1 MFKDSGE
8 GFFMNKP
15 YYLDDNGAFVI
26 EDYSHAKLFADF
38 FPGVS
43 GLYGIPMWAFYV
55 NRGQAVSSFGIESK
69 DKAILE
75 FQPANKAYRL
85 SSTQGFRTFLKISD
99 GKNQK
104 FYEPFANSL
113 VSAYKVRQ
121 RMLITSHDL
130 TIEEINTTLGLKVT
144 VNYFTMPQEPFAGLV
159 RRVTIENTGRKKLDI
174 QCVDGLPAINPYGLK
189 DWLSKNMGRTVEAW
203 MTVHNIKNKAP
214 FYQLKV
220 EVADTPQVTPIKEGN
235 FYFAFD
241 SGSRKLLDMIVEA
254 ACVFGHASDFLVPE
268 NFLQQTNFSVPAP
281 SGNRQSHTVGHECL
295 PFYSCRGQETW
306 FYGHRRLCP

>member
-1 MFKDSGE
+1 
-8 GFFMNKP
+8 MNKP

-26 EDYSHAKLFADF
+26 EDYQHAKLFADF

-85 SSTQGFRTFLKISD
+85 SSIQGFRTFLKISD

-113 VSAYKVRQ
+113 ASAYKIHQ
-121 RMLITSHDL
+121 RMLITAHDL
-130 TIEEINTTLGLKVT
+130 TIEEINTTLGLTVT

-159 RRVTIENTGRKKLDI
+159 RRVTIENKGSKKLDV
-174 QCVDGLPAINPYGLK
+174 QCVD
-189 DWLSKNMGRTVEAW
+189 
-203 MTVHNIKNKAP
+203 
-214 FYQLKV
+214 
-220 EVADTPQVTPIKEGN
+220 
-235 FYFAFD
+235 
-241 SGSRKLLDMIVEA
+241 
-254 ACVFGHASDFLVPE
+254 
-268 NFLQQTNFSVPAP
+268 
-281 SGNRQSHTVGHECL
+281 
-295 PFYSCRGQETW
+295 
-306 FYGHRRLCP
+306 